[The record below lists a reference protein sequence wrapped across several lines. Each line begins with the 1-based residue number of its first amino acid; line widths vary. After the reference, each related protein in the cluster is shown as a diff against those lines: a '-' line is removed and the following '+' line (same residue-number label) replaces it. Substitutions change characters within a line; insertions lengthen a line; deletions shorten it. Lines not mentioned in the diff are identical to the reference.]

1 MPQNELLIIDPQ
13 VDFCDPERGTLYV
26 DGAENDIA
34 KIASL
39 VSSRGELFDSIH
51 VTLDSHNTLNIAHP
65 VYWERADSG
74 DGNAPVHPEP
84 FTIISADDIQSGR
97 WRASD
102 PAQRVAASKY
112 VQALE
117 ADGRYQLCIW
127 PYHCL
132 IGTPG
137 HNVMPVLADAL
148 AQWEKKYLRAVDY
161 IWKGVNPRTE
171 HYSAVRAEV
180 PMPDDPNTQTNQ
192 RLVEMIR
199 RVDSLYLAG
208 EAGSHCVANTARDLA
223 DAGGPGAAAKIT
235 LLTDATSPVGG
246 FEAMQQQFIAD
257 LSARGMRTSI
267 VADFYS
273 DTR

>member
-1 MPQNELLIIDPQ
+1 MPQTELLIIDPQ
-13 VDFCDPERGTLYV
+13 VDFCDPKRGTLYV
-26 DGAENDIA
+26 GGAEKDIA
-34 KIASL
+34 NIASV
-39 VSSRGELFDSIH
+39 VSSRGDMFERIH

-65 VYWERADSG
+65 VYWERSG
-74 DGNAPVHPEP
+74 DDNNTPVHPEP
-84 FTIISADDIQSGR
+84 FTIISADDIKNVR

-102 PAQRVAASKY
+102 PAQREAASKY

-137 HNVMPVLADAL
+137 HDVMPILADAL
-148 AQWEKKYLRAVDY
+148 AQWERKYLRAVDY
-161 IWKGVNPRTE
+161 IIKGTNPRTE

-192 RLVEMIR
+192 HLVQMIH
-199 RVDSLYLAG
+199 RVDSLYVSG
-208 EAGSHCVANTARDLA
+208 EAGSHCVANTVRDLA
-223 DAGGPGAAAKIT
+223 DAGGPSAAAKMT
-235 LLTDATSPVGG
+235 LLADTTSPVRG
-246 FEAMQQQFIAD
+246 FEAMQQQFISD
-257 LSARGMRTSI
+257 LCARGMQITTTG
-267 VADFYS
+267 DFFS